1 MAHQIKML
9 AIKPSDLSSIPKI
22 HMVERTN
29 SPKFCSDL
37 HIQAVAYIVK
47 KEKLFFMSMYMTVW
61 LYVHV
66 YICIQARGSK
76 DTQGRMLV

>member
-47 KEKLFFMSMYMTVW
+47 KEKLFLCLCT
-61 LYVHV
+61 
-66 YICIQARGSK
+66 
-76 DTQGRMLV
+76 